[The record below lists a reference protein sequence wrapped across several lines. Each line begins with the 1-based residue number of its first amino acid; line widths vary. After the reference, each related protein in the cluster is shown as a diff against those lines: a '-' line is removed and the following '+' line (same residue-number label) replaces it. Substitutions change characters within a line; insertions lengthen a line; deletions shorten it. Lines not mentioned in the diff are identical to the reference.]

1 MKKLVLLALF
11 ATFSLGVNAQE
22 LKFPGLDG
30 SPADLAYFP
39 ANSAQKNTPPDIKL
53 LYSRPSKKGR
63 VVFGEMEKYGAVYR
77 LGANESNEITFFK
90 DVTIGGK
97 AVKAGSYSLF
107 AIPNKDKWT
116 LILNSKLNSW
126 GAYSYEVAKDVVR
139 TDVPVKPLA
148 APVEAL
154 SMMFSKTDTGADLN
168 IGWDTVSVSLPITI
182 K

>member
-1 MKKLVLLALF
+1 MKKVLLLALF
-11 ATFSLGVNAQE
+11 ATFSLAVNAQE

-39 ANSAQKNTPPDIKL
+39 ANAAQKNTAPDIKL
-53 LYSRPSKKGR
+53 IYARPSKKGR
-63 VVFGEMEKYGAVYR
+63 VVFGELEKYGAVYR

-90 DVTIGGK
+90 NVTVGGK
-97 AVKAGSYSLF
+97 PVKAGTYSLF

-116 LILNSKLNSW
+116 VIINSKINSW
-126 GAYSYEVAKDVVR
+126 GAYSYEEAKDVVR
-139 TDVPVKPLA
+139 TEVPVKTLA
-148 APVEAL
+148 TPVEAL
-154 SMMFSKTDTGADLN
+154 AMMFTKTDTGADLN

>member
-11 ATFSLGVNAQE
+11 ASFSLAVNAQE

-30 SPADLAYFP
+30 SPADLAYYP
-39 ANSAQKNTPPDIKL
+39 ANAAQKNTTPDIKL

-63 VVFGEMEKYGAVYR
+63 VIFGELEKYGAVYR

-97 AVKAGSYSLF
+97 PVKAGTYSLF
-107 AIPNKDKWT
+107 AIPNKDSWT
-116 LILNSKLNSW
+116 IIVNSKINSW
-126 GAYSYEVAKDVVR
+126 GAYTYEVAKDIVR
-139 TDVPVKPLA
+139 TDVPVKTLST
-148 APVEAL
+148 PVEAL
-154 SMMFSKTDTGADLN
+154 SMVFTKSDTSAILN
-168 IGWDTVSVSLPITI
+168 IGWDTVSVALPITI